1 MFNDVLDKK
10 QAFFDYKEKK
20 SQNSYFSKE
29 E

>member
-10 QAFFDYKEKK
+10 QAFLTIKKK
-20 SQNSYFSKE
+20 SPKTRIFSKE